1 MELHKLTIDVREDAN
16 GKGAARQLRRSGQI
30 PVVLYGGNKEPVSV
44 QVEEKEFIHLIHGRG
59 GEHAIVQLECGAD
72 PGLNSPAILKEV
84 QHHPIRGDVLHADFM
99 RIRLD
104 ERLQTLVPIV
114 LTGQAKG
121 VVEGGVLDHQ
131 LREVEVECLA
141 LDVPEQIELAVDD
154 VGIGEGLH
162 VSDLQVSD
170 NVTILTESDRSVM
183 AILAPRVVEEEAP
196 EGEEVEG
203 VVEGEEAP
211 AAEGADEGDSSKDA
225 E

>member
-162 VSDLQVSD
+162 VSDLQVPD